1 MNALGPLLAALAGPL
16 AKKVLTALGIG
27 WLTYAGLDTAVSF
40 GLGLAKSS
48 LAGLSGDIL
57 QIAAMSGLFTALSV
71 IAGGIVASLAMV
83 GLTRLTKLT

>member
-1 MNALGPLLAALAGPL
+1 MSTLSSALTALAGPL
-16 AKKVLTALGIG
+16 AKKVLSSLGIG
-27 WLTYAGLDTAVSF
+27 FLTYAGLDTAVSY

-48 LAGLSGDIL
+48 LAGLSGDIA

-83 GLTRLTKLT
+83 SLTRLAKLT